1 MSSKSRRLYTE
12 KTSKVVL
19 LPIALA
25 ISVVQLI
32 VFMKIDWL
40 SELVKNNWYGDDYY
54 ADFFSYYKSK
64 WVIIFTVAAIVFFL
78 VYSLVKGFKFNKSF
92 LYIPAAAY
100 ALLII
105 ISTVTSEHKEVALN
119 GFVARYEGMWVL
131 LCYLILMVITFN
143 LVKDESQIKFLLGVL
158 LISAAII
165 ALIGT
170 FQFFD
175 MDIFRTDLG
184 KLAIL
189 PKEFK
194 ASREGLEFT
203 FAESNVYSTFSNPN
217 YVGSYVALLLPIA
230 FVAFLVFKKIY
241 MKIAAGLLMIIL
253 LISLIGSRS
262 SAGIV
267 GVIFSGILALIIFR
281 KEIFKRKWIPITVAA
296 GVIIAFVGVNLATGG
311 AVVSRIKGEVKN
323 AFDGAPSFDLQDIIF
338 KDNSVAI
345 VTGTETLVIE
355 IDEEGKLQCYDTN
368 HHNIETRIVER
379 EKDYVIRFLD
389 TRYGEMY
396 RYLIVEGPLIKVYS
410 KHTSF
415 NLYALDDDTFRL
427 VGLRGE
433 LINKVEKP
441 ETLGFTDKEKIGSS
455 RGYIWS
461 RTIPLLKDS
470 FIKGFGPDNFAIAFP
485 QDDYIGK
492 IRAFSGGANMIV
504 DKPHNMY
511 LQIATNTGILSLI
524 AFLALAGIYAIQ
536 SFITYVKI
544 EKNFMTYAGAGIF
557 LAICGY
563 LVTSFFN
570 DSVVGIAPIFWVLLG
585 LGFICNKMVRN
596 QNASV

>member
-131 LCYLILMVITFN
+131 LCYLMLMVITFN

-296 GVIIAFVGVNLATGG
+296 GVIIAFFGVNLATGG

-355 IDEEGKLQCYDTN
+355 IDEEGELQYYDGN
-368 HHNIETRIVER
+368 HNIIETKVTNR
-379 EKDYVIRFLD
+379 EKDYVIRFID
-389 TRYGEMY
+389 ERYNEKY
-396 RYLIVEGPLIKVYS
+396 HYLIIEGSLIKVYQ
-410 KHTSF
+410 KHAF
-415 NLYALDDDTFRL
+415 FELYTMQDGSIQFI
-427 VGLRGE
+427 GLRGE
-433 LINKVEKP
+433 LIDTIEKP
-441 ETLGFTDKEKIGSS
+441 ENLGFAGKERLGSS

-461 RTIPLLKDS
+461 RSLPLLGNT
-470 FIKGFGPDNFAIAFP
+470 FFKGYGPDNYSLAFP
-485 QDDYIGK
+485 QNDYIGK

-511 LQIATNTGILSLI
+511 LQIATNTGVLSLI
-524 AFLALAGIYAIQ
+524 AFLVLAGIYAIQ

-544 EKNFMTYAGAGIF
+544 EKNFMTFAGAAIF

-563 LVTSFFN
+563 LVTNFFN

>member
-1 MSSKSRRLYTE
+1 
-12 KTSKVVL
+12 
-19 LPIALA
+19 
-25 ISVVQLI
+25 
-32 VFMKIDWL
+32 
-40 SELVKNNWYGDDYY
+40 
-54 ADFFSYYKSK
+54 
-64 WVIIFTVAAIVFFL
+64 
-78 VYSLVKGFKFNKSF
+78 
-92 LYIPAAAY
+92 
-100 ALLII
+100 
-105 ISTVTSEHKEVALN
+105 
-119 GFVARYEGMWVL
+119 
-131 LCYLILMVITFN
+131 
-143 LVKDESQIKFLLGVL
+143 
-158 LISAAII
+158 
-165 ALIGT
+165 
-170 FQFFD
+170 
-175 MDIFRTDLG
+175 
-184 KLAIL
+184 
-189 PKEFK
+189 
-194 ASREGLEFT
+194 
-203 FAESNVYSTFSNPN
+203 
-217 YVGSYVALLLPIA
+217 
-230 FVAFLVFKKIY
+230 
-241 MKIAAGLLMIIL
+241 
-253 LISLIGSRS
+253 
-262 SAGIV
+262 
-267 GVIFSGILALIIFR
+267 
-281 KEIFKRKWIPITVAA
+281 
-296 GVIIAFVGVNLATGG
+296 
-311 AVVSRIKGEVKN
+311 
-323 AFDGAPSFDLQDIIF
+323 
-338 KDNSVAI
+338 
-345 VTGTETLVIE
+345 
-355 IDEEGKLQCYDTN
+355 
-368 HHNIETRIVER
+368 
-379 EKDYVIRFLD
+379 
-389 TRYGEMY
+389 MY

-511 LQIATNTGILSLI
+511 LQIATNTGVLSLI

-563 LVTSFFN
+563 LVTNFFN

-585 LGFICNKMVRN
+585 LGFICNKMVRK

>member
-184 KLAIL
+184 KLAIM
-189 PKEFK
+189 PKEFE

-230 FVAFLVFKKIY
+230 FVALLNFKKIY
-241 MKIAAGLLMIIL
+241 MKIGAGLLMVIL
-253 LISLIGSRS
+253 LISLYGSKS

-267 GVIFSGILALIIFR
+267 GVIFSAILALIIFR
-281 KEIFKRKWIPITVAA
+281 KAIFKKKVLSVSIGVAL
-296 GVIIAFVGVNLATGG
+296 IVGFFGANFAMGG
-311 AVVSRIKGEVKN
+311 AIIDKLQTTIKNEI
-323 AFDGAPSFDLQDIIF
+323 GAGKPILDLQDIVF
-338 KDNSVAI
+338 EGNTVSI
-345 VTGTETLVIE
+345 VIGIETLVIE
-355 IDEEGKLQCYDTN
+355 IGEEGELQYYDGN
-368 HHNIETRIVER
+368 HNIIETKVTNRRRI
-379 EKDYVIRFLD
+379 
-389 TRYGEMY
+389 M
-396 RYLIVEGPLIKVYS
+396 
-410 KHTSF
+410 
-415 NLYALDDDTFRL
+415 
-427 VGLRGE
+427 
-433 LINKVEKP
+433 
-441 ETLGFTDKEKIGSS
+441 
-455 RGYIWS
+455 
-461 RTIPLLKDS
+461 
-470 FIKGFGPDNFAIAFP
+470 
-485 QDDYIGK
+485 
-492 IRAFSGGANMIV
+492 
-504 DKPHNMY
+504 
-511 LQIATNTGILSLI
+511 
-524 AFLALAGIYAIQ
+524 
-536 SFITYVKI
+536 
-544 EKNFMTYAGAGIF
+544 
-557 LAICGY
+557 
-563 LVTSFFN
+563 
-570 DSVVGIAPIFWVLLG
+570 
-585 LGFICNKMVRN
+585 
-596 QNASV
+596 

>member
-345 VTGTETLVIE
+345 VTGTET
-355 IDEEGKLQCYDTN
+355 
-368 HHNIETRIVER
+368 
-379 EKDYVIRFLD
+379 
-389 TRYGEMY
+389 
-396 RYLIVEGPLIKVYS
+396 
-410 KHTSF
+410 
-415 NLYALDDDTFRL
+415 
-427 VGLRGE
+427 
-433 LINKVEKP
+433 
-441 ETLGFTDKEKIGSS
+441 
-455 RGYIWS
+455 
-461 RTIPLLKDS
+461 
-470 FIKGFGPDNFAIAFP
+470 
-485 QDDYIGK
+485 
-492 IRAFSGGANMIV
+492 
-504 DKPHNMY
+504 
-511 LQIATNTGILSLI
+511 
-524 AFLALAGIYAIQ
+524 
-536 SFITYVKI
+536 
-544 EKNFMTYAGAGIF
+544 
-557 LAICGY
+557 
-563 LVTSFFN
+563 
-570 DSVVGIAPIFWVLLG
+570 
-585 LGFICNKMVRN
+585 
-596 QNASV
+596 

>member
-296 GVIIAFVGVNLATGG
+296 GVIIAFIGVNLATGG
-311 AVVSRIKGEVKN
+311 AVVSKIKSEVK
-323 AFDGAPSFDLQDIIF
+323 GAVNGDPYYNLKDIIF
-338 KDNSVAI
+338 ESNSVSI
-345 VTGTETLVIE
+345 VSETATLVIKV
-355 IDEEGKLQCYDTN
+355 DEEEQFQFYDEN
-368 HHNIETRIVER
+368 NNIIKTKIDKR
-379 EKDYVIRFLD
+379 ENDSYIRFYDSKYFNIYNSL
-389 TRYGEMY
+389 T
-396 RYLIVEGPLIKVYS
+396 IEGPLIRVNQKYS
-410 KHTSF
+410 SF
-415 NLYALDDDTFRL
+415 PLYAMGDGTIRL
-427 VGLRGE
+427 IGLRGE
-433 LINKVEKP
+433 PIIMIEKP
-441 ETLGFTDKEKIGSS
+441 ETFGFIGKETIGTS

-461 RTIPLLKDS
+461 RTLPLLKNA
-470 FIKGFGPDNFAIAFP
+470 FLKGFGPDNYSLAFP
-485 QDDYIGK
+485 QYDYIGK
-492 IRAFSGGANMIV
+492 LRAFRNGTNVIV

-511 LQIATNTGILSLI
+511 LQIATNTGVLSLI
-524 AFLALAGIYAIQ
+524 AFLALAGIYVIQ

-544 EKNFMTYAGAGIF
+544 EKNFMTFAGAGIF

-585 LGFICNKMVRN
+585 LGFICNKMVRK

>member
-54 ADFFSYYKSK
+54 SDFFSYYKSK

-296 GVIIAFVGVNLATGG
+296 GVIIAFIGVNLATGG
-311 AVVSRIKGEVKN
+311 AVVNRIKGEVK
-323 AFDGAPSFDLQDIIF
+323 GAVNGDPYYNLKDIIF
-338 KDNSVAI
+338 ESNSVSI
-345 VTGTETLVIE
+345 VSETATLVIKV
-355 IDEEGKLQCYDTN
+355 DEEEQFQFYDEN
-368 HHNIETRIVER
+368 NNIIKTKIDKR
-379 EKDYVIRFLD
+379 ENDSYIRFYDSKYFNIYNSL
-389 TRYGEMY
+389 T
-396 RYLIVEGPLIKVYS
+396 IEGPLIRVNQKYS
-410 KHTSF
+410 SF
-415 NLYALDDDTFRL
+415 PLYAMGDGTIRL
-427 VGLRGE
+427 IGLRGE
-433 LINKVEKP
+433 PIIMIEKP
-441 ETLGFTDKEKIGSS
+441 ETFGFIGKETIGTS

-461 RTIPLLKDS
+461 RTLPLLKNA
-470 FIKGFGPDNFAIAFP
+470 FLKGFGPDNYSLAFP
-485 QDDYIGK
+485 QYDYIGK
-492 IRAFSGGANMIV
+492 LRAFRNGTNVIV

-511 LQIATNTGILSLI
+511 LQIATNTGVLSLI
-524 AFLALAGIYAIQ
+524 AFLALAGIYVIQ

-544 EKNFMTYAGAGIF
+544 EKNFMTFAGAGIF

-585 LGFICNKMVRN
+585 LGFICNKMVRK

>member
-296 GVIIAFVGVNLATGG
+296 GVIIAFIGVNLATGG

-345 VTGTETLVIE
+345 VTGTETFVIE
-355 IDEEGKLQCYDTN
+355 SNEGSQLKFYDGEGKVLDYSFRVEGERPTYRFNGTYKDYIIFEEGAVVTVYYKLSTKF
-368 HHNIETRIVER
+368 R
-379 EKDYVIRFLD
+379 L
-389 TRYGEMY
+389 
-396 RYLIVEGPLIKVYS
+396 LIMEDK
-410 KHTSF
+410 TF
-415 NLYALDDDTFRL
+415 NL
-427 VGLRGE
+427 VGLRGQ
-433 LINKVEKP
+433 LVSSIKKP
-441 ETLGFTDKEKIGSS
+441 EALVFAGRERLGSS

-461 RTIPLLKDS
+461 RTLPLIKDAY
-470 FIKGFGPDNFAIAFP
+470 IWGYGPDNYSLAFP

-492 IRAFSGGANMIV
+492 LRASRTGTNMIV
-504 DKPHNMY
+504 DKPHNLY
-511 LQIATNTGILSLI
+511 LQIATNTGVVSLLV
-524 AFLALAGIYAIQ
+524 FLVLAGIYVVQ
-536 SFITYVKI
+536 SLITYLKM
-544 EKNFMTYAGAGIF
+544 EKGFLHFAGSGIF
-557 LAICGY
+557 FAICGY
-563 LVTSFFN
+563 LVASFFN

>member
-379 EKDYVIRFLD
+379 EKDYVIRFID
-389 TRYGEMY
+389 ERYNEKY
-396 RYLIVEGPLIKVYS
+396 HYLIIEGSLIKVYQ
-410 KHTSF
+410 KHAF
-415 NLYALDDDTFRL
+415 FELYTMQDGSIQFI
-427 VGLRGE
+427 GLRGE
-433 LINKVEKP
+433 LIDTIEKP
-441 ETLGFTDKEKIGSS
+441 ENLGFAGKERLGSS

-461 RTIPLLKDS
+461 RTLPLLKNA
-470 FIKGFGPDNFAIAFP
+470 FLKGFGPDNYSLAFP
-485 QDDYIGK
+485 QYDYIGK
-492 IRAFSGGANMIV
+492 LRAFRNGTNMIV

-511 LQIATNTGILSLI
+511 LQIATNTGVLSLI
-524 AFLALAGIYAIQ
+524 AFLVLAGIYVIQ

-544 EKNFMTYAGAGIF
+544 EKNFMTFAGAAIF

-563 LVTSFFN
+563 LVTNFFN

-585 LGFICNKMVRN
+585 LGFICNKMVRK